1 MNIRI
6 GSPECTLCKL
16 HETADEVCEL
26 GFGNLEATVM
36 VVSTRPNSP
45 AYQKS
50 IKASLTEAGIDVTKV
65 YFASVLKCRT
75 WEQEARKTE
84 IKACTPYLEEE
95 IALVKPKW
103 ILGFGN
109 EPLQALTGHSGIMK
123 WRGRVLKVKAFPGIR
138 YIGTTSPAA
147 VKRNPRQEPGWKA
160 DLQFFSNQVRGIHI
174 NEDRPPIK
182 VITNKEKLQWLKGEL
197 EQAELLSYDI
207 ETAGLDEFD
216 PSGAIVSLAGTYVV
230 GEDVRIFA
238 LPLYHPQSPF
248 KNNWERVLLYLKPAI
263 LGIKKLVAQ
272 NGKFDDR
279 WQHQYGIPIHVTFD
293 TMLAAHLLDENRVKG
308 LKPLARIILGVPPW
322 EIETK
327 DLLNSKLKDVLLYNA
342 LDTYYTYR
350 LYLIFREQL
359 IEQPRLL
366 RLFKLLTMP
375 ASKHLTIAERYGV
388 WIDPE
393 KLATAKKISFDTRDH
408 IDEQLMQYV
417 PDPDSPG
424 SSIYAESD
432 SPWPTNSKGKRVEVN
447 FNPSN
452 FAKWWLFE
460 HLGMP
465 VYERGKD
472 KADGSPGLP
481 SMAEAVMFKLEETGH
496 PVIALMLERAKWQ
509 KYCSTYVSNYDDIR
523 DENDRIHTTFKIAGT
538 VTGRLSSGKA
548 DEDKISSR
556 KDRGRGVNLQQVPR
570 DPFIRGLFGA
580 PPGYSFIEAD
590 FSQIELR
597 LAAFLAREPTMLRLY
612 RTGADIHRYMAARVI
627 GCPESKVTKDQRKRV
642 GKPTN
647 FGFVY
652 GMYPKKFVEQA
663 WANQKLVY
671 TLDEATLFRKTYF
684 DEFPK
689 LLAWHARQ
697 KRIVHAKGRVQSPM
711 GRQRRL
717 PDIYSEDKFVVMEAE
732 RQAINS
738 PVQAFASDMNI
749 LSMILITNEF
759 ERRGLRARV
768 LGVVHDAVN
777 FEIHNDDLA
786 EALPIIKRTMEN
798 LPLKR
803 MFGVDLDIPIISD
816 LQIGS
821 HWGTAKEMSDD
832 QVYNFTKYREELT
845 VRDVA

>member
-6 GSPECTLCKL
+6 GSPDCKLCKL
-16 HETADEVCEL
+16 HETADEVCEQ
-26 GFGNLEATVM
+26 GFGNRKAKVM
-36 VVSTRPNSP
+36 VVSTRPNSQS
-45 AYQKS
+45 YQRQ
-50 IKASLTEAGIDVTKV
+50 ITQELTEAGIDPSDV
-65 YFASVLKCRT
+65 YFTSVLKCRT
-75 WEQEARKTE
+75 WEQDARKTE

-95 IALVKPKW
+95 LALVKPKW
-103 ILGFGN
+103 VLGFGN

-123 WRGRVLKVKAFPGIR
+123 WRGRVLSVKAFPSAK

-147 VKRNPRQEPGWKA
+147 VKRNPRQVPGFKA
-160 DLQFFSNQVRGIHI
+160 DISFFANQVKGIHI

-182 VITNKEKLQWLKGEL
+182 VVTNKAKLQWLRSEL
-197 EQAELLSYDI
+197 ERAELLSYDI
-207 ETAGLDEFD
+207 ETKGLDEFD
-216 PSGAIVSLAGTYVV
+216 PEGAIVSLAGTYIVD
-230 GEDVRIFA
+230 GEVRIFA
-238 LPLYHPQSPF
+238 LPLFHPQSPF
-248 KNNWERVLLYLKPAI
+248 KSNWQNVLKYLRPAI

-279 WQHQYGIPIHVTFD
+279 WQHQYGIPVHVKFD
-293 TMLAAHLLDENRVKG
+293 TMLAAHLLDENRPKG

-327 DLLNSKLKDVLLYNA
+327 DLINTPLKEVLLYNA

-350 LYLIFREQL
+350 LYEVFREQL
-359 IEQPRLL
+359 IAEPRLL
-366 RLFKLLTMP
+366 RLFKFITMP
-375 ASKHLTIAERYGV
+375 ASKHLTIAERDGV

-393 KLATAKKISFDTRDH
+393 KLASAKKISFDMRDH
-408 IDEQLMQYV
+408 IDEQLMEWV
-417 PDPDSPG
+417 PDP
-424 SSIYAESD
+424 SD
-432 SPWPTNSKGKRVEVN
+432 PSVDWPTNSKGKPVEVN

-452 FAKWWLFE
+452 FARWFLFE
-460 HLGMP
+460 YLEMP
-465 VYERGKD
+465 VYERGKEKENGD
-472 KADGSPGLP
+472 PGDP

-496 PVIALMLERAKWQ
+496 PVIGLLLERAKWQ
-509 KYCSTYVSNYDDIR
+509 KYCSTYVSNYDEIR
-523 DENDRIHTTFKIAGT
+523 DENDRIHTTFKLAGT

-627 GCPESKVTKDQRKRV
+627 GCPESKVTKDQRKVV

-652 GMYPKKFVEQA
+652 GMYPRKFVEQA

-671 TLDEATLFRKTYF
+671 TLEEATLFRRTYF

-689 LLAWHARQ
+689 LLSWHARQ
-697 KRIVHAKGRVQSPM
+697 KRIVHNKGYVTSPL
-711 GRQRRL
+711 GRKRRL

-738 PVQAFASDMNI
+738 PVQAMASDMNI
-749 LSMILITNEF
+749 LSMILIADEMAKL
-759 ERRGLRARV
+759 GLRVRV
-768 LGVVHDAVN
+768 LGVVHDAIN

-786 EALPIIKRTMEN
+786 VALPIIKHTMEN

-803 MFGVDLDIPIISD
+803 MFGVDMDVPIISD

-821 HWGTAKEMSDD
+821 HWGTAREMTDD
-832 QVYNFTKYREELT
+832 QVYNFLKYREELT
-845 VRDVA
+845 ERDAA

>member
-6 GSPECTLCKL
+6 GSPECSLCKL
-16 HETADEVCEL
+16 HETADEVCEQ
-26 GFGNLEATVM
+26 GFGNLKAKIM
-36 VVSTRPNSP
+36 VVSTRPNSGT
-45 AYQKS
+45 YQRQ
-50 IKASLTEAGIDVTKV
+50 IAQELTEAGIDPSEV
-65 YFASVLKCRT
+65 YFTSVLKCRT
-75 WEQEARKTE
+75 FEQDARKTE

-95 IALVKPKW
+95 LELVKPKW

-123 WRGRVLKVKAFPGIR
+123 WRGRVLKVKAFPSAR
-138 YIGTTSPAA
+138 YVGTTSPAA
-147 VKRNPRQEPGWKA
+147 VKRNPRQAPGFKA
-160 DLQFFSNQVRGIHI
+160 DLSFFANQVKGIHI

-182 VITNKEKLQWLKGEL
+182 VITNKDKLRWLRSEL
-197 EQAELLSYDI
+197 ERAELLSYDI
-207 ETAGLDEFD
+207 ETKGLDEFD
-216 PSGAIVSLAGTYVV
+216 SEGAIVSLAGTYVV
-230 GEDVRIFA
+230 DGDVRIFA
-238 LPLYHPQSPF
+238 LPLFHPQSPF
-248 KNNWERVLLYLKPAI
+248 KSNWEKVLQYLRPAI

-279 WQHQYGIPIHVTFD
+279 WQHQYGVPVHVKFD
-293 TMLAAHLLDENRVKG
+293 TMLAAHLLDENRPKG

-327 DLLNSKLKDVLLYNA
+327 DLINTPLKEVLLYNA

-350 LYLIFREQL
+350 LYTIFREQL
-359 IEQPRLL
+359 IAEPRLL
-366 RLFKLLTMP
+366 RLFKLITMP
-375 ASKHLTIAERYGV
+375 ASRHLTIAERDGV

-393 KLATAKKISFDTRDH
+393 KLASAKKISFDMRDH
-408 IDEQLMQYV
+408 IDEQLMEWV
-417 PDPDSPG
+417 PDPAKID
-424 SSIYAESD
+424 D
-432 SPWPTNSKGKRVEVN
+432 WPTNSKGKPVEVN

-452 FAKWWLFE
+452 FARWWLFE

-465 VYERGKD
+465 IYERGKEKD
-472 KADGSPGLP
+472 DGSPGDP

-496 PVIALMLERAKWQ
+496 PVIKLLLERAKWQ
-509 KYCSTYVSNYDDIR
+509 KYCSTYVSNYDEIR
-523 DENDRIHTTFKIAGT
+523 DENDRIHTTFKLAGT

-627 GCPESKVTKDQRKRV
+627 GCPESKVTKDQRKVV

-652 GMYPKKFVEQA
+652 GMFPRKFVEQA

-671 TLDEATLFRKTYF
+671 TLEEATLFRRTYF

-697 KRIVHAKGRVQSPM
+697 KRIVHNKGYVTSPL
-711 GRQRRL
+711 GRKRRL

-738 PVQAFASDMNI
+738 PVQAMASDMNI
-749 LSMILITNEF
+749 LSMILIADEF
-759 ERRGLRARV
+759 QRLGLRAKV

-786 EALPIIKRTMEN
+786 QALPIIKHTMEN

-803 MFGVDLDIPIISD
+803 MFGVDLDVPIISD

-821 HWGTAKEMSDD
+821 HWGTAKEMTDD
-832 QVYNFTKYREELT
+832 QVYNFLAYREELT
-845 VRDVA
+845 ERDAA